1 MPRIPLALHRQQAQA
16 DNPDGNREA
25 VDALREAAAGLVNN
39 IGIMAT
45 QTVEEENEDTQAL
58 LAAAPAVA
66 TNVGIMARRIG
77 DAQRK
82 KRRAYRPPPERP
94 LGGDVES
101 SDSDENEESDDSDE
115 SNDDDDD
122 NANDERPLL
131 R

>member
-1 MPRIPLALHRQQAQA
+1 MPRVPLALHRQKAQA
-16 DNPDGNREA
+16 DNPDGNHEA
-25 VDALREAAAGLVNN
+25 VEALRGAVAGLVNN
-39 IGIMAT
+39 VGIMARRIG
-45 QTVEEENEDTQAL
+45 EDENEDTQVL
-58 LAAAPAVA
+58 PEDGPAAA

-82 KRRAYRPPPERP
+82 KRRGYRPPPERP